1 MPEPRRIEIER
12 GHLQWLAGVLGVFA
26 FSEPMS
32 PEDLAEHLPGLELL
46 QWPAG
51 TPLIRE
57 GEKGA
62 DLHIVFSGSVSVQRR
77 GRCIAELQEGA
88 ILGEVA
94 LVMRSLRTATVLA
107 GPQCEVFRIPAID
120 KLLRRFSSLREFLQE
135 TAHKRLEELQH
146 LASLT
151 GRAAPAPLPRPLP
164 AASRAAP
171 QPPRLAGR
179 YEVGDLIGKGGM
191 GEVFSGFDHSLRR
204 RIALKR
210 LHPDIVDNPAS
221 REAFI
226 QEARIVAQ
234 LSHPFIV
241 AIHDILTER
250 GLTYLVLEY
259 VDGRN
264 LAELLQ
270 ERKRL
275 TLAECRMILSSAC
288 QAVACAHWNRILH
301 RDLKPSNIMITRVG
315 YVKVMDF
322 GLARKVKDARARM
335 SSEEPSGT
343 PAYMAPEQHLGEA
356 GPASDVYALGECLYE
371 MLTGRIPFPGPDF
384 LGQKQRLLLAP
395 ARSLVPAL
403 PASIDELLR
412 AALSPDPKDRIPG
425 ALQLLQRLKQL

>member
-1 MPEPRRIEIER
+1 
-12 GHLQWLAGVLGVFA
+12 
-26 FSEPMS
+26 
-32 PEDLAEHLPGLELL
+32 
-46 QWPAG
+46 
-51 TPLIRE
+51 
-57 GEKGA
+57 
-62 DLHIVFSGSVSVQRR
+62 
-77 GRCIAELQEGA
+77 
-88 ILGEVA
+88 
-94 LVMRSLRTATVLA
+94 
-107 GPQCEVFRIPAID
+107 
-120 KLLRRFSSLREFLQE
+120 
-135 TAHKRLEELQH
+135 
-146 LASLT
+146 
-151 GRAAPAPLPRPLP
+151 
-164 AASRAAP
+164 
-171 QPPRLAGR
+171 
-179 YEVGDLIGKGGM
+179 VGDLIGKGGM

-322 GLARKVKDARARM
+322 GLARKVMDARARM